1 MRELLDL
8 FGYDADEIVAE
19 SVRVSQA
26 FERLGITQE
35 DIESTKKRLIGY
47 YDLELVGVRKM
58 LGLYLRDMVDLVLAR
73 DEGKT
78 KVIYAIMA
86 EGFDLIASA
95 FGSKVRELF
104 VSWPESLFEVLFGPG
119 CFDKLVPILEAA
131 ENTWLKAGVVGHCAN
146 VKALVGA
153 LEMKLIPEPDMLVVS
168 GFLCETAPKTIDI
181 LHEIYEVPMTYF
193 GTCLDREAGEDT
205 ETEADRVRVAAIHM
219 REVVAKL
226 EEVLGVEISDE
237 DVVEQVKGKRILR
250 DNLQRIHEM
259 IDSGEQVLMSAAN
272 ESIVFLSARLA
283 ANVANVPRLAEATTL
298 LRQELEDRA
307 ASGFSLAESS
317 APRLFV
323 LVPASFTDPRLE
335 HLIEDSGMVVAS
347 TEIDCFWPEGQRTPP
362 RLEGTPDVYEGVCS
376 YLYDSKTRKL
386 AERIQIIE
394 QVCKRLNVDGVICR
408 SHVGCRTIHGDV
420 LMVKEALTR
429 DLGLPAMVLEY
440 ESFDPRFYDH
450 ESLKSKFEIF
460 GQMVAQ

>member
-1 MRELLDL
+1 MHELLAL
-8 FGYDADEIVAE
+8 FGYEEDEIENEA
-19 SVRVSQA
+19 VRVAKA
-26 FERLGITQE
+26 FERLGVTSQ
-35 DIESTKKRLIGY
+35 DIVDAKGRLTRY

-78 KVIYAIMA
+78 KVVYAIMA

-95 FGSKVRELF
+95 FGSKTKELF

-119 CFDKLVPILEAA
+119 CFEKLTPVLEAA
-131 ENTWLKAGVVGHCAN
+131 ENRWLKAGVVAHCAN

-153 LEMKLIPEPDMLVVS
+153 LELKLIPEPDYLVVS

-181 LHEIYEVPMTYF
+181 LHEMYGVPMSYF
-193 GTCLDREAGEDT
+193 GTCLDREANEDPDT
-205 ETEADRVRVAAIHM
+205 EARRVRVAARHM
-219 REVVAKL
+219 RELVEKMQEVV
-226 EEVLGVEISDE
+226 GVEISDD
-237 DVVEQVKGKRILR
+237 DVVEQVSGKRVLR
-250 DNLQRIHEM
+250 DNLQKIHQM
-259 IDSGEQVLMSAAN
+259 IDSSERVLMSAAN

-283 ANVANVPRLAEATTL
+283 ANAGNVPRLAEATTVL
-298 LRQELEDRA
+298 CEELERRVA
-307 ASGFSLAESS
+307 TGFDLMKEG

-323 LVPASFTDPRLE
+323 MVPASFTDPRLE
-335 HLIEDSGMVVAS
+335 HLIEETGMIIAS

-362 RLEGTPDVYEGVCS
+362 KLEGTPDVYEGVCS

-394 QVCKRLNVDGVICR
+394 QVCRRLKVDGVVCR

-420 LMVKEALTR
+420 LVIKDALTR

-440 ESFDPRFYDH
+440 ESFDPRFY
-450 ESLKSKFEIF
+450 EEETLRGRFEMF
-460 GQMVAQ
+460 KEMVVA